1 MWSSRRRSC
10 WTRGKCLQ
18 RWNYDS
24 SAADPG
30 FCFDKTAG
38 IAATQQGAILNDKH
52 HDHSGSPENCSCCHG
67 ASTPSAT
74 FETRLADGL
83 ETALLQG
90 LFPEPVLR
98 RKLLK
103 SVGAAALLGAL
114 GALLPIDTLKAIAQE
129 KKPLEKTRL
138 NVGFL
143 PITCAAPLIYGEQLG
158 SYAKEGLEVA
168 LQKVAGIALIRDK
181 MINGELD
188 VSQQV
193 MPVALTMSI
202 GLGGN
207 RQSIKVLTILNQNGN
222 SLVLANKHKDN
233 RDPKNWKGFTF
244 AIPFDQSHQALQLRN
259 YLAAHGLDP
268 DKDVTYRVVPPT
280 EYVSSLRVG
289 SIDGFFGGEP
299 GGQRAVYEG
308 AGFIHLISKDVW
320 DGHPCCSVTAAESW
334 IEQNPNS
341 FMAFYRAIVSAS
353 LYVSDK
359 SNRGGMA
366 KVLAQPQYLNAPEV
380 VLEQVITGRYAD
392 GLGNLK
398 DDPRRVDYQ
407 PFPHYSAAVWLMT
420 QLRRWNMLKE
430 DVDYRKLAEQVM
442 LATDASKI
450 LREQGATPPASGFAK
465 EVILGQEFD
474 SSKPEEYL
482 RSIRKS

>member
-1 MWSSRRRSC
+1 
-10 WTRGKCLQ
+10 L
-18 RWNYDS
+18 
-24 SAADPG
+24 
-30 FCFDKTAG
+30 
-38 IAATQQGAILNDKH
+38 H
-52 HDHSGSPENCSCCHG
+52 
-67 ASTPSAT
+67 
-74 FETRLADGL
+74 
-83 ETALLQG
+83 G

-98 RKLLK
+98 RTLFK

-114 GALLPIDTLKAIAQE
+114 GGLLPLDTLKAIAHE

-158 SYAKEGLEVA
+158 SYAKEGLEVT
-168 LQKVAGIALIRDK
+168 LQKIPGIALIRDK
-181 MINGELD
+181 MISGELD

-193 MPVALTMSI
+193 MPVPLTMSA
-202 GLGGN
+202 GMGGN
-207 RQSIKVLTILNQNGN
+207 QQSIKVLTILNQNGN
-222 SLVLANKHKDN
+222 SLVLANKHKEN
-233 RDPKNWKGFTF
+233 RDPAKWKGFTF

-268 DKDVTYRVVPPT
+268 DKDVAYRVVPPT
-280 EYVSSLRVG
+280 EYVSNLRVG

-308 AGFIHLISKDVW
+308 AGFIHLISKDIW

-334 IEQNPNS
+334 ITQNPNT

-353 LYVSDK
+353 LYVSDMN
-359 SNRGGMA
+359 NRAGMS
-366 KVLAQPQYLNAPEV
+366 KVLAQQQYLNAPEI
-380 VLEQVITGRYAD
+380 VLEQVITGHYAD
-392 GLGNLK
+392 GLGAIK

-420 QLRRWNMLKE
+420 QLRRWNMLK
-430 DVDYRKLAEQVM
+430 DDIDYKKLAEQVM

-450 LREQGATPPASGFAK
+450 MRESGTSPPVGGFGK
-465 EVILGQEFD
+465 EIILGSEFD
-474 SSKPEEYL
+474 SSKPDEYL
-482 RSIRKS
+482 KSLHKG